1 MTAALAKK
9 SSKNG
14 FTLVELLVVIA
25 IIGVL
30 IGLLLPAV
38 QAARESG
45 RRQSCQNKL
54 KQLALGMLLHVD
66 ARGKLP
72 FAANIRK
79 ENRWQYEAPTWFW
92 RNWNVDIMP
101 YVEMTD
107 LHSKLN
113 LTSANLT
120 DPVNVAMLNER
131 RIPIQECPSN
141 PYASGCKMQKVNTLT
156 NDNSFEGVGWFSL
169 SKGAV
174 ECYAACSG
182 PQIFD
187 GRGADCP
194 SDNSYCSALN
204 SSWYVNT
211 SEATPG
217 VFSACS
223 EFQCRT
229 RDVPDGLSSTIMLGE
244 RRGEIFMHGNVFS
257 GYRGFQTGFL
267 INSTTLDYSDP
278 WSVYGRMA
286 GAGSHHP
293 GGASFAMGDGA
304 VVFLSDAT
312 DFMVYNYLG
321 GRNDGKSARLP

>member
-9 SSKNG
+9 SSNNG

-79 ENRWQYEAPTWFW
+79 EKRWQYEAPTWFW

-113 LTSANLT
+113 LKSANLT
-120 DPVNVAMLNER
+120 DSVNVAVLNER

-141 PYASGCKMQKVNTLT
+141 PYASGCKMQKVNSRT
-156 NDNSFEGVGWFSL
+156 NDNSFEDGGWFSL

-182 PQIFD
+182 PQKFD
-187 GRGADCP
+187 GLGGIDCP
-194 SDNSYCSALN
+194 SVNSYCSALN
-204 SSWYVNT
+204 SSWYGHT
-211 SEATPG
+211 LKETPG
-217 VFSACS
+217 FSA
-223 EFQCRT
+223 
-229 RDVPDGLSSTIMLGE
+229 L
-244 RRGEIFMHGNVFS
+244 
-257 GYRGFQTGFL
+257 
-267 INSTTLDYSDP
+267 
-278 WSVYGRMA
+278 A
-286 GAGSHHP
+286 
-293 GGASFAMGDGA
+293 ASFNAG
-304 VVFLSDAT
+304 
-312 DFMVYNYLG
+312 
-321 GRNDGKSARLP
+321 